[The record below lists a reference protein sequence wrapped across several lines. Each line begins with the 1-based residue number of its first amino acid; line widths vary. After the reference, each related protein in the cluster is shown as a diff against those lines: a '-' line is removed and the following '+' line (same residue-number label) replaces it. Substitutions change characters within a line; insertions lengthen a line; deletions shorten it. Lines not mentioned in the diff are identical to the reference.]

1 MTTTTRFNSYLMG
14 NFAPVSEEITVDNLE
29 IKGEL
34 PRDLSGM
41 YVRNGPNPQF
51 TPLGKY
57 DWMDG
62 DGMLHGVRISGGK
75 AEYKNRYVR
84 TGGFEVERDLGYAV
98 WSGRLEPPQVC
109 NPYGPYKNVSNS
121 SVSYH
126 NGKLLSFWEAG
137 LPYAVKVPSLET
149 IGPYLCD
156 GYLDSTFTS
165 HPKVDPMTGE
175 LIFFGYALD
184 APPYLKYGV
193 ISSHGELLQI
203 VPINIPVPSGP
214 HDFAITKNYTILID
228 LPLRFRP
235 ERVEKGLP
243 GWIFEK
249 GVPSRFGILPRYGNN
264 EDIQWFEAHPC
275 YINHILNAYE
285 DGDEVILYA
294 CRMSSTHS
302 YASNFRDRDPDENI
316 PRMYGWA
323 FNLKTGAVREGML
336 DKRPSE
342 FPSINHRFVG
352 REMRYGYTSRMA
364 SLQPLFDGI
373 IKYDFYTGRS
383 ITHDF
388 QEQCYGGSVTF
399 APRIGAIDEDDG
411 WLLTFVYDEKDKRSE
426 LLVID
431 AQNMREDPVA
441 RVMLPQRVPY
451 GFHGTWIS
459 EMQLINRVC

>member
-126 NGKLLSFWEAG
+126 NGKLLTFWEAG
-137 LPYAVKVPSLET
+137 LPYAVEVPSLET

-214 HDFAITKNYTILID
+214 HDFAITKNYTVLID

-285 DGDEVILYA
+285 DGDEVILYG

-388 QEQCYGGSVTF
+388 QEQRYGGAVTF

-411 WLLTFVYDEKDKRSE
+411 WLLTFVYDEKDKCSE

-441 RVMLPQRVPY
+441 RVILPQRVPY

-459 EMQLINRVC
+459 EMQLINRAC

>member
-1 MTTTTRFNSYLMG
+1 MG

-126 NGKLLSFWEAG
+126 NGKLLTFWEAG
-137 LPYAVKVPSLET
+137 LPYAVEVPSLET

-184 APPYLKYGV
+184 APPYLKYGL
-193 ISSHGELLQI
+193 ISSNGELLQI

-235 ERVEKGLP
+235 ERVEQGLP

-264 EDIQWFEAHPC
+264 EDIRWFEAHPC

-285 DGDEVILYA
+285 DGDEVILYG

-342 FPSINHRFVG
+342 FPSVNHRFVG
-352 REMRYGYTSRMA
+352 REMRYVYTSRMA

-388 QEQCYGGSVTF
+388 QEQRYGGSVTF

-411 WLLTFVYDEKDKRSE
+411 WLLTFVYDEKDKCSE

>member
-126 NGKLLSFWEAG
+126 NGKLLAFWEAG

-214 HDFAITKNYTILID
+214 HDFAITKNYTVLID

-285 DGDEVILYA
+285 DGDEVILYG

-388 QEQCYGGSVTF
+388 QEQRYGGAVTF

-411 WLLTFVYDEKDKRSE
+411 WLLTFVYDEKDKCSE

-459 EMQLINRVC
+459 EMQLINRAC

>member
-14 NFAPVSEEITVDNLE
+14 NFAPVSEEITADNLE

-98 WSGRLEPPQVC
+98 WSGRLEPPQVS

-126 NGKLLSFWEAG
+126 NGKLLAFWEAG
-137 LPYAVKVPSLET
+137 LPYAVEVPSLET

-193 ISSHGELLQI
+193 ISSNGELLQI

-214 HDFAITKNYTILID
+214 HDFAITKNYTVFID

-235 ERVEKGLP
+235 ERVEQGLP

-285 DGDEVILYA
+285 NGDEVVLYA

-302 YASNFRDRDPDENI
+302 YTSNFRDRDPDENI

-364 SLQPLFDGI
+364 SVQPLFDGI

-388 QEQCYGGSVTF
+388 QEQRYGGSVTF

-411 WLLTFVYDEKDKRSE
+411 WLLTFVYDEKNKRSE

-459 EMQLINRVC
+459 EMQLINRIC

>member
-1 MTTTTRFNSYLMG
+1 MTTTTKFNPYLMG
-14 NFAPVSEEITVDNLE
+14 NFAPVSKEITADNLE

-51 TPLGKY
+51 APLGKY

-62 DGMLHGVRISGGK
+62 DGMLHGVRISGGR
-75 AEYKNRYVR
+75 AEYRNRYVG
-84 TGGFEVERDLGYAV
+84 TGGFEVEKDLGYAV
-98 WSGRLEPPQVC
+98 WSGRLEPPQMN
-109 NPYGPYKNVSNS
+109 NPYGPYKNVANNGLI
-121 SVSYH
+121 YH
-126 NGKLLSFWEAG
+126 NGKLLALWEAG
-137 LPYAVKVPSLET
+137 LPYEVRVPSLET

-156 GYLDSTFTS
+156 GYLDSAFTA

-193 ISSHGELLQI
+193 ISSNGEVLQT
-203 VPINIPVPSGP
+203 VPIDVPVPSGP
-214 HDFAITKNYTILID
+214 HDFAITKNYTILMD

-235 ERVEKGLP
+235 EREEQGLP
-243 GWIFEK
+243 AWMFET
-249 GVPSRFGILPRYGNN
+249 GVPSRFGILPRYGSN
-264 EDIQWFEAHPC
+264 EDIRWFEAQPC

-285 DGDEVILYA
+285 YEDEIILYA
-294 CRMSSTHS
+294 CRMSSTHV
-302 YASNFRDRDPDENI
+302 YPGTLRDPNENI

-342 FPSINHRFVG
+342 FPCINHRFVG
-352 REMRYGYTSRMA
+352 GEMRYGYTSRMA
-364 SLQPLFDGI
+364 SLRPLFDGI
-373 IKYDFYTGRS
+373 IKYDFATGRS
-383 ITHDF
+383 LPHDF
-388 QEQCYGGSVTF
+388 GESRYGGAVTF

-411 WLLTFVYDEKDKRSE
+411 WLLTFVYDQKEKRSE

-431 AQNMREDPVA
+431 AQDMRGEPVA
-441 RVMLPQRVPY
+441 RVILPQRVPY
-451 GFHGTWIS
+451 GFHCTWVS
-459 EMQLINRVC
+459 EMQLIANR

>member
-14 NFAPVSEEITVDNLE
+14 NFAPVSQEITADNLE

-51 TPLGKY
+51 SPLGKY

-109 NPYGPYKNVSNS
+109 NPYGPYKNVANS

-126 NGKLLSFWEAG
+126 NGKLLAFWEAG
-137 LPYAVKVPSLET
+137 LPYAVKAPSLET
-149 IGPYLCD
+149 ISPYLCD

-193 ISSHGELLQI
+193 ISSNGELLQM

-235 ERVEKGLP
+235 ERVEQGLP

-264 EDIQWFEAHPC
+264 EDIRWFEAHPC

-316 PRMYGWA
+316 PRMYGWG
-323 FNLKTGAVREGML
+323 FNLKTGMAREGML

-352 REMRYGYTSRMA
+352 REMRYGYTSRMT

-388 QEQCYGGSVTF
+388 EEQRYGGSVTF

-411 WLLTFVYDEKDKRSE
+411 WLLTFVYDEKEKCSE

-451 GFHGTWIS
+451 GFHGTWVS
-459 EMQLINRVC
+459 EMQLISNR